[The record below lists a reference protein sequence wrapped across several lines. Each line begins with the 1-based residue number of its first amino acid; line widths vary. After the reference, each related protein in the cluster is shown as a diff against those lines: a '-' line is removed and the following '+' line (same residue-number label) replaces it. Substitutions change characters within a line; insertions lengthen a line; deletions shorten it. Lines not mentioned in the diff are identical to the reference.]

1 MALATLEGLDGVSIA
16 RIAAATGMPKSS
28 VYVLFGSKEE
38 LQLATIDAARA
49 NFIRHVVTPAITTTP
64 PGRQRLQ
71 RLCDGYLDYV
81 EQRIFPG
88 GCFFVT
94 ASAEMGGRHGPVR
107 DRVALYQQQW
117 RQLLSETT
125 RQAHT
130 AHQLPLAPTPTSSHS
145 NSAQSSPDRTSQPS
159 CMTTTRSSTAP
170 AKRSARDS
178 TAKTA
183 PPSARRPLPAHRRC
197 TGRTQNQ
204 TICAYP
210 AERFEQAVR
219 AIRRQVQDLTRSAS
233 RRAIGFYV
241 HIAMANPSLNSSG
254 GSGWDLAWSRVTRR
268 AVQAATAASRA
279 SSMAAFSPAGP
290 RFSGRTMPTSARS

>member
-1 MALATLEGLDGVSIA
+1 MAYPIHETPGPPQAPGRERRTRAPGDRSRARVLEHAAALATLEGLDGVSIA

-49 NFIRHVVTPAITTTP
+49 NFIRHVVAPAITTTP

-107 DRVALYQQQW
+107 DRVALYQRQW
-117 RQLLSETT
+117 RQLLTEST

-130 AHQLPLAPTPTSSHS
+130 AHELPPGTDPDQIAFELGAILAGSDIAAVLHNDNTII
-145 NSAQSSPDRTSQPS
+145 DR
-159 CMTTTRSSTAP
+159 
-170 AKRSARDS
+170 AR
-178 TAKTA
+178 
-183 PPSARRPLPAHRRC
+183 
-197 TGRTQNQ
+197 
-204 TICAYP
+204 
-210 AERFEQAVR
+210 QAVR
-219 AIRRQVQDLTRSAS
+219 ARLDGA
-233 RRAIGFYV
+233 
-241 HIAMANPSLNSSG
+241 
-254 GSGWDLAWSRVTRR
+254 GSTTL
-268 AVQAATAASRA
+268 
-279 SSMAAFSPAGP
+279 
-290 RFSGRTMPTSARS
+290 